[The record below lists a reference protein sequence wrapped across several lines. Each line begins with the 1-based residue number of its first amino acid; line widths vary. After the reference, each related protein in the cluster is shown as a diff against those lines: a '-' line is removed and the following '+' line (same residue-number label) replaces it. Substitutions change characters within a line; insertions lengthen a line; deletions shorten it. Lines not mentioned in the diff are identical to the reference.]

1 MSVFPFSRSRGRESG
16 KGHPL
21 CGCGQKALASETQ
34 EKHVSVELSLNMAV
48 LSDPMWTS
56 W

>member
-1 MSVFPFSRSRGRESG
+1 MSVFLFSRMRGRESG
-16 KGHPL
+16 RGHPH

-34 EKHVSVELSLNMAV
+34 ERHESVELSLNMAV